1 MNKFLLISI
10 LFVFAQIAVFA
21 QNYDAKPISNA
32 QAADFLADDIKDAPI
47 PYTNLNYNYESTFCI
62 PIVLQISNAISTKD
76 KNLYEGMPLKFTVA
90 KTVFCRHKVILR
102 QGDVVFGK
110 VKYIISSGL
119 NGIPYSIVVDDFAFK
134 NLDPNK
140 IKSEY
145 QKDGFNRTYLVLPL
159 KWSLTFLPPTGSL
172 TNFIK
177 GGHSKIT
184 PKDKITLYYFPD
196 WK

>member
-1 MNKFLLISI
+1 MVKFI
-10 LFVFAQIAVFA
+10 
-21 QNYDAKPISNA
+21 
-32 QAADFLADDIKDAPI
+32 
-47 PYTNLNYNYESTFCI
+47 
-62 PIVLQISNAISTKD
+62 
-76 KNLYEGMPLKFTVA
+76 VA
-90 KTVFCRHKVILR
+90 KTVFYKHKAILR
-102 QGDVVFGK
+102 QGDIVFGK

-119 NGIPYSIVVDDFAFK
+119 NGIPYSIVVDDFEFK

-177 GGHSKIT
+177 GGHSTIS
-184 PKDKITLYYFPD
+184 PKDKITLYYFPN

>member
-1 MNKFLLISI
+1 MNKFFSIFI
-10 LFVFAQIAVFA
+10 LFIFAQFGACA
-21 QNYDAKPISNA
+21 QNAKPGSNA
-32 QAADFLADDIKDAPI
+32 PIADFLAEDIKDTPAPLV
-47 PYTNLNYNYESTFCI
+47 NLNYNYESTFCI
-62 PIVLQISNAISTKD
+62 PINLRITEEISTKD
-76 KNLYEGMPLKFTVA
+76 KDLYEGKPLQFKVA
-90 KTVFCRHKVILR
+90 KTVFYKHKVILHE
-102 QGDVVFGK
+102 GDIVYGQ

-119 NGIPYSIVVDDFAFK
+119 NGIPYSLIIDDFKFK

-184 PKDKITLYYFPD
+184 PKDKITLYYFPN